1 MTILSHPNELSRV
14 REGGHDLCGDKHS
27 SMGLTK
33 KALWP
38 VADGRHFYVISIF
51 GHFLLPGYLDD
62 HDEKHAEIHFLPF
75 LANVVFL
82 T

>member
-1 MTILSHPNELSRV
+1 MTILSHPNELSHV

-38 VADGRHFYVISIF
+38 MAGGRW
-51 GHFLLPGYLDD
+51 P
-62 HDEKHAEIHFLPF
+62 PF
-75 LANVVFL
+75 LRDLHFRPFSSTWL
-82 T
+82 PR

>member
-1 MTILSHPNELSRV
+1 MTILSHPNELSHV

-38 VADGRHFYVISIF
+38 MADGRHFYVISIF

-62 HDEKHAEIHFLPF
+62 HNKKRAETDGCHFLLF
-75 LANVVFL
+75 
-82 T
+82 